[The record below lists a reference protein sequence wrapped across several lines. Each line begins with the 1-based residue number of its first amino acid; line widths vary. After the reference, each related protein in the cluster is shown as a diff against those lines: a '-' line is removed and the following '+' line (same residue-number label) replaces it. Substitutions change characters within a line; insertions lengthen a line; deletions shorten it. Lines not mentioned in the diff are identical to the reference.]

1 MPQRC
6 ILALLEAGER
16 VHHPP
21 LRIVVGIATSGR
33 PLTLARVLERLR
45 SQTRIADAVIVCGA
59 APADVS
65 GIESGHP
72 GLRCIT
78 SDRGLT
84 IQRNAILRAGAAFDV
99 VVFLDD
105 DFVPCPGYLQA
116 VERIFK
122 SRPDVVVG
130 TGHVVA
136 DGILGPGLAF
146 EDALETLQQD
156 GRVEPTKEIEDVYNA
171 YGCNMA
177 IRIDVVHARGLEFD
191 ETLPLYGWLEDVDFS
206 RSMAAHGRIVKISA
220 ARGVHL
226 GVKSG
231 RQSGRRLGYSQ
242 VSNPLYLVR
251 KGTCSS
257 GGQRFAGRTDRP
269 GIDARLR
276 AFTVE
281 QVDDLIRDTVADLV
295 RMTFGN
301 RLAGEQIG
309 RAHQIPPFSV
319 WTSAVL
325 RDVS

>member
-1 MPQRC
+1 MSSTDSNWF
-6 ILALLEAGER
+6 EEH

-21 LRIVVGIATSGR
+21 LRIAVGIATSGR
-33 PLTLARVLERLR
+33 PLILARVLERLR
-45 SQTRIADAVIVCGA
+45 LQTRIADAVIVCGA
-59 APADVS
+59 SPADVS
-65 GIESGHP
+65 AIDSGHP

-156 GRVEPTKEIEDVYNA
+156 GRVAPTQQIEDVYNA

-177 IRIDVVHARGLEFD
+177 IRIDVAHARGLEFD

-206 RSMAAHGRIVKISA
+206 RGMAAHGRIVKISA

-226 GVKSG
+226 GLKSG

-251 KGTCSS
+251 KGTCSNS
-257 GGQRFAGRTDRP
+257 KALKLIGRNVAANIAKTFRPEPYIDRAGRLK
-269 GIDARLR
+269 GNIR
-276 AFTVE
+276 ALL
-281 QVDDLIRDTVADLV
+281 DL
-295 RMTFGN
+295 
-301 RLAGEQIG
+301 LAGRLSPK
-309 RAHQIPPFSV
+309 RALS
-319 WTSAVL
+319 L
-325 RDVS
+325 

>member
-1 MPQRC
+1 MNGTGANW
-6 ILALLEAGER
+6 IEER
-16 VHHPP
+16 VHHSP
-21 LRIVVGIATSGR
+21 LRIAVGIATSGR
-33 PLTLARVLERLR
+33 PLVLARVLERLR
-45 SQTRIADAVIVCGA
+45 MQTRGADAVIVCGA
-59 APADVS
+59 SPDDVS
-65 GIESGHP
+65 GIDTGHP

-99 VVFLDD
+99 IVFLDD
-105 DFVPCPGYLQA
+105 DFVPCAGYLQA

-146 EDALETLQQD
+146 EDALKTLQQD
-156 GRVEPTKEIEDVYNA
+156 GRAEPTQEIEDVYNA

-177 IRIDVVHARGLEFD
+177 IRIGVVRARGLEFD

-206 RSMAAHGRIVKISA
+206 RRMAAHGRIVKISA

-231 RQSGRRLGYSQ
+231 RQSGHRLGYSQ

-257 GGQRFAGRTDRP
+257 GKALKLMSRNVVANVAKTFRPEPNIDRAGRLK
-269 GIDARLR
+269 GNIR
-276 AFTVE
+276 ALL
-281 QVDDLIRDTVADLV
+281 DL
-295 RMTFGN
+295 
-301 RLAGEQIG
+301 LAGRLSPK
-309 RAHQIPPFSV
+309 RALS
-319 WTSAVL
+319 L
-325 RDVS
+325 

>member
-1 MPQRC
+1 MNGTGSNC
-6 ILALLEAGER
+6 LEER
-16 VHHPP
+16 AQHPP

-33 PLTLARVLERLR
+33 PLILARLLERLCV
-45 SQTRIADAVIVCGA
+45 QTRSADAVVVCGPS
-59 APADVS
+59 PADVS
-65 GIESGHP
+65 GIDSGHP
-72 GLRCIT
+72 GLRCIM

-84 IQRNAILRAGAAFDV
+84 IQRNAILRACAAFDV

-122 SRPDVVVG
+122 SMPDVVVG

-146 EDALETLQQD
+146 ENALKTLQQD
-156 GRVEPTKEIEDVYNA
+156 GQAEPTQEIEEVYNA

-177 IRIDVVHARGLEFD
+177 IRIDVVRARGLAFD

-206 RSMAAHGRIVKISA
+206 RRMAAYGRIVKISA

-226 GVKSG
+226 GVKSS

-242 VSNPLYLVR
+242 VANPLYLVR

-257 GGQRFAGRTDRP
+257 GKALKLMSRNIVANVAKTFRPEPYIDRAGRLK
-269 GIDARLR
+269 GNIR
-276 AFTVE
+276 ALL
-281 QVDDLIRDTVADLV
+281 DL
-295 RMTFGN
+295 
-301 RLAGEQIG
+301 LAG
-309 RAHQIPPFSV
+309 RLSPKR
-319 WTSAVL
+319 VL
-325 RDVS
+325 SL

>member
-1 MPQRC
+1 MSGTGSNWP
-6 ILALLEAGER
+6 EER
-16 VHHPP
+16 VHHPS

-33 PLTLARVLERLR
+33 PLILARVLERLR
-45 SQTRIADAVIVCGA
+45 LQTRIADAVIVCGA
-59 APADVS
+59 SPADVS
-65 GIESGHP
+65 GIDSGHP

-116 VERIFK
+116 VEWIFK

-156 GRVEPTKEIEDVYNA
+156 GRVEPTEEIEDVYNA

-257 GGQRFAGRTDRP
+257 GKALKLMSRNVVANLAKTIRPEPYIDRAGRLK
-269 GIDARLR
+269 GNIR
-276 AFTVE
+276 ALL
-281 QVDDLIRDTVADLV
+281 DL
-295 RMTFGN
+295 
-301 RLAGEQIG
+301 LAGRLSPK
-309 RAHQIPPFSV
+309 RALS
-319 WTSAVL
+319 L
-325 RDVS
+325 

>member
-1 MPQRC
+1 MNGGSSNWF
-6 ILALLEAGER
+6 EER
-16 VHHPP
+16 LHHPP
-21 LRIVVGIATSGR
+21 LRIAVGIATSGR
-33 PLTLARVLERLR
+33 PLILARVLERLR
-45 SQTRIADAVIVCGA
+45 VQTRSADAVIVCGA
-59 APADVS
+59 SPADVS
-65 GIESGHP
+65 GIDSGHP

-84 IQRNAILRAGAAFDV
+84 IQRNAILRAGATFDV

-116 VERIFK
+116 VERIFM
-122 SRPDVVVG
+122 RPDVVVG

-146 EDALETLQQD
+146 EEALKTLQQD
-156 GRVEPTKEIEDVYNA
+156 CQAEPTPEIEDVYNA

-177 IRIDVVHARGLEFD
+177 IRIDVVRARGLEFD

-206 RSMAAHGRIVKISA
+206 RRMAAHGRIVKIGA

-257 GGQRFAGRTDRP
+257 GKALKLMSRNVVANVAKTFRPEPYIDRAGRLK
-269 GIDARLR
+269 GNICALL
-276 AFTVE
+276 
-281 QVDDLIRDTVADLV
+281 DL
-295 RMTFGN
+295 
-301 RLAGEQIG
+301 LAG
-309 RAHQIPPFSV
+309 RLSPKR
-319 WTSAVL
+319 VL
-325 RDVS
+325 SL